1 MVEIL
6 QNLITVAR
14 ILSAATIGAGML
26 MIIAHFASKMI
37 YTRPA
42 EWLLYEGLEFG
53 YKGTISYTIIMIV
66 EFAARTN
73 GLI

>member
-1 MVEIL
+1 MGELL

-14 ILSAATIGAGML
+14 ILSAAMIGAGGL
-26 MIIAHFASKMI
+26 MIIAHYASKMI

-42 EWLLYEGLEFG
+42 EWLFWEGLEFA
-53 YKGTISYTIIMIV
+53 YKGTISYTIIMII
-66 EFAARTN
+66 EFAARSN